1 MAEEIT
7 EGAEAVEETQAASL
21 KDDLMVLTKVRLNI
35 FVLITTFFGFLLAS
49 RFYYDEWVFHWWSLF
64 HTLLGTAAAAFGS
77 ATFNQLMEIEQ
88 DKKMKRTEN
97 RPLPTN
103 RINPAVAFAIGWG
116 LAAFGVVHLAA
127 MVNAAAAMIA
137 AVTLITY
144 VFIYT
149 PLKRKSTINTLVGA
163 IPGALPPMIGWAAVS
178 GETDWYAIPSWYLFA
193 VLFFWQLPHF
203 VAINWMCREE
213 YEEAGYVMWSN
224 GDESGKKTARL
235 ALIFSFC
242 LVVLSVLALVL
253 SIIPLDWFPGMGYVV
268 GVGGTLAGLQMCRL
282 SMNFGKEG
290 TRESARKL
298 FLYTL
303 LYLPIILILL
313 AIDWI

>member
-1 MAEEIT
+1 MAVSELSEKPAT
-7 EGAEAVEETQAASL
+7 L

-35 FVLITTFFGFLLAS
+35 FVLITTLFGFLLAS
-49 RFYYDEWVFHWWSLF
+49 RFYHDTWVFQWGILV
-64 HTLLGTAAAAFGS
+64 HTIIGTAAAAFGS
-77 ATFNQLMEIEQ
+77 ATFNQLMEIEH
-88 DKKMKRTEN
+88 DKKMKRTQN

-103 RINPAVAFAIGWG
+103 RIPVSGAFIMGWV
-116 LAAFGVVHLAA
+116 LAAFGIVHLAM
-127 MVNAAAAMIA
+127 MVNASASMLAAA
-137 AVTLITY
+137 TLVTY

-149 PLKRKSTINTLVGA
+149 PMKRKSSANTLVGA

-178 GETDWYAIPSWYLFA
+178 GDSAWWAIPSWYLFA

-224 GDESGKKTARL
+224 GDVSGKKTARL

-242 LVVLSVLALVL
+242 LVLLSLGAGGL
-253 SIIPLDWFPGMGYVV
+253 SILLPGENATDTWFPGMGWVV
-268 GVGGTLAGLQMCRL
+268 GLGGTLAALQMCRL
-282 SMNFGKEG
+282 SVQFGKEG

-303 LYLPIILILL
+303 LYLPIILLLL